1 LERPRRS
8 PVVLS
13 NQQRVNGTGM
23 KHRQFI
29 RKAIR
34 LSSRMAFSLLE
45 RAQEAGAAAR
55 RRIDNWIKQQKTKN
69 GAR

>member
-1 LERPRRS
+1 
-8 PVVLS
+8 
-13 NQQRVNGTGM
+13 M